1 MLKSKSPFIRWS
13 ATGLSSLLAL
23 LLLAG
28 TPSSPARAEQVTLR
42 ITTNGGDFEQ
52 FENHYLG
59 ERFTAETGIKIQWV
73 EANPPDE
80 LQKLI
85 ASRGR
90 PVPFD
95 VAQLDDKTQPEA
107 IAAGTLAKIDPAIV
121 TNLANLYDAAKQPDG
136 YGPARLFWS
145 WGLIYNEKAFR
156 ENGIPAPTSW
166 EDLWNPKLAGKI
178 AIADITGPGGVD
190 FVLKAA
196 QISGGNETNLVPGLQ
211 KIAQL
216 KVHSYY
222 SSSNDIRT
230 KLASGDV
237 WVAPW
242 NNGRSWALIDSG
254 FPGKFIYPKE
264 GGFLHTT
271 TADVVAGTKYPR
283 EAQLYINYSLDPLF
297 QLATLY
303 FPYGPVNKSLDQ
315 VLKDYP
321 DLAKKVPTGNLAALS
336 TPNWN
341 VIFSNYAALVDQ
353 WNRIVK
359 SK

>member
-1 MLKSKSPFIRWS
+1 M
-13 ATGLSSLLAL
+13 
-23 LLLAG
+23 
-28 TPSSPARAEQVTLR
+28 
-42 ITTNGGDFEQ
+42 
-52 FENHYLG
+52 
-59 ERFTAETGIKIQWV
+59 
-73 EANPPDE
+73 
-80 LQKLI
+80 
-85 ASRGR
+85 
-90 PVPFD
+90 
-95 VAQLDDKTQPEA
+95 
-107 IAAGTLAKIDPAIV
+107 
-121 TNLANLYDAAKQPDG
+121 
-136 YGPARLFWS
+136 
-145 WGLIYNEKAFR
+145 
-156 ENGIPAPTSW
+156 
-166 EDLWNPKLAGKI
+166 
-178 AIADITGPGGVD
+178 
-190 FVLKAA
+190 LKAA
-196 QISGGNETNLVPGLQ
+196 QLAGGNETNLKPGLE

-216 KVHSYY
+216 KVQSYY

-230 KLASGDV
+230 KLLSGDV

-283 EAQLYINYSLDPLF
+283 EAQLYINYTLDPLF

-321 DLAKKVPTGNLAALS
+321 DLAKKVPTSSLS
-336 TPNWN
+336 ELSVPNWN
-341 VIFSNYAALVDQ
+341 VIFANYGSLVDQ

>member
-1 MLKSKSPFIRWS
+1 MPQTPMTILRPLAAVSLLL
-13 ATGLSSLLAL
+13 TGLA
-23 LLLAG
+23 A
-28 TPSSPARAEQVTLR
+28 SPARAEEVTLR

-52 FENHYLG
+52 FENRYLAD
-59 ERFTAETGIKIQWV
+59 RFTRETGIKIVWV

-80 LQKLI
+80 VQKLI

-95 VAQLDDKTQPEA
+95 VAQLDDKTQPQA
-107 IAAGTLAKIDPAIV
+107 IAAGTLAKLDPAIV
-121 TNLANLYDAAKQPDG
+121 TNLGQLYDAAKQKDG

-145 WGLIYNEKAFR
+145 WGLFYNEKALKDA
-156 ENGIPAPTSW
+156 GIPAPTSW
-166 EDLWNPKLAGKI
+166 EDLWNPKLAGKV

-196 QISGGNETNLVPGLQ
+196 QLAGGSETNLQPGLE

-216 KVHSYY
+216 KVQSYY

-271 TADVVAGTKYPR
+271 TADVVAGTKHPR

-321 DLAKKVPTGNLAALS
+321 DLAKKVPTSSLAQLS
-336 TPNWN
+336 TPDWN
-341 VIFSNYAALVDQ
+341 VIFANYGTLVDQ

>member
-1 MLKSKSPFIRWS
+1 MPAPQILIACWRIVV
-13 ATGLSSLLAL
+13 LLPGL
-23 LLLAG
+23 LLLASFMG
-28 TPSSPARAEQVTLR
+28 SPAAAEDVTLR
-42 ITTNGGDFEQ
+42 ITTNGGDFER
-52 FENHYLG
+52 FENQYLTQ
-59 ERFTAETGIKIQWV
+59 RFTAETGIKVVWV

-95 VAQLDDKTQPEA
+95 IAHLDDKTQPEA
-107 IAAGTLAKIDPAIV
+107 IAAGTVAKLDPAIV
-121 TNLANLYDAAKQPDG
+121 TNLSRLYDAAKQPDG
-136 YGPARLFWS
+136 YGPATLFWS

-156 ENGIPAPTSW
+156 ENGISAPTSW
-166 EDLWNPKLAGKI
+166 EDLWNPKLAGKV
-178 AIADITGPGGVD
+178 AIADIAGPGGVD

-196 QISGGNETNLVPGLQ
+196 QLAGGSETNLVPGLQ
-211 KIAQL
+211 KIAKL
-216 KVHSYY
+216 KVQSYF

-230 KLASGDV
+230 KLLSGDV

-242 NNGRSWALIDSG
+242 NNGRSWNLIDSG

-271 TADVVAGTKYPR
+271 TIDVVAGTKYPR
-283 EAQLYINYSLDPLF
+283 EAQLYINYTLDPLF

-315 VLKDYP
+315 VLNDYP
-321 DLAKKVPTGNLAALS
+321 DLAKKVPTSNLSQLS
-336 TPNWN
+336 SPNWN
-341 VIFSNYAALVDQ
+341 VVIANYATLVDQ

-359 SK
+359 SN

>member
-1 MLKSKSPFIRWS
+1 MFGSHAQRNR
-13 ATGLSSLLAL
+13 ATALAIAPGLAL
-23 LLLAG
+23 LLVSLGSTA
-28 TPSSPARAEQVTLR
+28 SAEDVTLR
-42 ITTNGGDFEQ
+42 ITTNGGDFRQ
-52 FENHYLG
+52 FEDRYVT
-59 ERFTAETGIKIQWV
+59 ERFTRETGIKVVWV
-73 EANPPDE
+73 EGNPPDE

-95 VAQLDDKTQPEA
+95 IAGLDDKTQPEA
-107 IAAGTLAKIDPAIV
+107 IASGTLAKIDPTII
-121 TNLANLYDAAKQPDG
+121 TNLSQLYDAAKQPDG
-136 YGPARLFWS
+136 YGPALLFWS

-156 ENGIPAPTSW
+156 ENGIPPPTTW

-178 AIADITGPGGVD
+178 SIADISAPGGVD

-196 QISGGNETNLVPGLQ
+196 QLAGGNETNLMPGLE
-211 KIAQL
+211 KIAKLQ
-216 KVHSYY
+216 VQSFY

-230 KLASGDV
+230 KLLSGDV

-242 NNGRSWALIDSG
+242 NNGRSWNLIDSG

-264 GGFLHTT
+264 GGFLHTST
-271 TADVVAGTKYPR
+271 IDVVAGTKYPR
-283 EAQLYINYSLDPLF
+283 EAQLYINYVLDPLS
-297 QLATLY
+297 QVAILY

-321 DLAKKVPTGNLAALS
+321 DLAKKVPTGSLS
-336 TPNWN
+336 QLSVPNWN
-341 VIFSNYAALVDQ
+341 AIFSNFATLVDQ

>member
-1 MLKSKSPFIRWS
+1 MSGSKARRGSLAAKS
-13 ATGLSSLLAL
+13 LALGL
-23 LLLAG
+23 LLLA
-28 TPSSPARAEQVTLR
+28 SPMASLAYAEDVTLR

-52 FENHYLG
+52 FETRYLAD
-59 ERFTAETGIKIQWV
+59 RFTAETGIKIEWV

-121 TNLANLYDAAKQPDG
+121 TNLSKLYDAAKQPDG

-145 WGLIYNEKAFR
+145 WGLLYNEKAFR

-196 QISGGNETNLVPGLQ
+196 QLAGGNETNLAPGLE
-211 KIAQL
+211 KIAKL
-216 KVHSYY
+216 KVQSFF

-230 KLASGDV
+230 KLLSGDV

-271 TADVVAGTKYPR
+271 TADVVAGTKHPR
-283 EAQLYINYSLDPLF
+283 EAQLFINYSLDPLF
-297 QLATLY
+297 QLAILY

-315 VLKDYP
+315 VLSDYP
-321 DLAKKVPTGNLAALS
+321 DLAKKVPTSSLAQLS
-336 TPNWN
+336 VPNWKA
-341 VIFSNYAALVDQ
+341 VFSNYGALVDQ

-359 SK
+359 SR